1 MKSYINE
8 EQIPIKTLQ
17 PIVRQ
22 DIHIN
27 IDQDI
32 KRTEESLKEMNDRF
46 EKIKIQQASQS
57 PILSS
62 RRTITPTRE
71 ERPST
76 SNPLKS
82 KKFDKKVED

>member
-1 MKSYINE
+1 
-8 EQIPIKTLQ
+8 
-17 PIVRQ
+17 
-22 DIHIN
+22 
-27 IDQDI
+27 
-32 KRTEESLKEMNDRF
+32 MNDRF

-76 SNPLKS
+76 SNALKS